1 MTISLEVL
9 ARIRGTVSGSSDAGV
24 PSCPIAASNTN
35 TLTDGTAA
43 NQANAYYEDAF
54 SIASGGNTTYDLAGA
69 LADPLNTT
77 KVFTAVK
84 ALMVIADSTNTTN
97 LVIGNGT
104 NPFVGPFDDGTA
116 TVTLKPGG
124 VFLITDPSAAGMA
137 VAAGTGDIVKITNGS
152 GATATGR
159 ICVIGEA

>member
-9 ARIRGTVSGSSDAGV
+9 ARIRGTVSATSDAGT
-24 PSCPIAASNTN
+24 PSCPISASNTN
-35 TLTDGTAA
+35 TLTDGTGAS
-43 NQANAYYEDAF
+43 QGNAYYEDAF
-54 SIASGGNTTYDLAGA
+54 SIASAGTANYDLAGS
-69 LADPLNTT
+69 LADPLNVT

-84 ALMVIADSTNTTN
+84 AIMVIADSTNTTN
-97 LVIGNGT
+97 LTIGNGT
-104 NPFVGPFDDGTA
+104 NPLVGPFDDGTA

-124 VFLITDPSAAGMA
+124 TFLITDPSAAGMA
-137 VAAGTGDIVKITNGS
+137 VAAGTGDVLKIVNGS